1 MKILLIEDEN
11 SLREL
16 IARFLRKEG
25 YIVEEAANYADAY
38 DKLNLFSYDCVLLD
52 IMLPDGNGIDLLKH
66 FKAEGKSL
74 NVIIISAR
82 DSIEDK
88 VLGLEEG
95 ADDYLPKPF
104 HTAELLAR
112 VKSVIRRA
120 SGGNRNGLTFG
131 NISINQE
138 ARTAEVNGRQLMLVK
153 KEYDI
158 LCYFI
163 MRPGHIVD
171 KSVLAEAVWGDNI
184 YLADNFDFI
193 YSQVKN
199 LRKKLEEAGADAEIK
214 SVYGFGYKLVIK
226 ESQGEKSAPAG
237 LQNGKSKATDIGKD
251 PQDGRNANQRVEETQ
266 ASRNAV
272 TKEGR

>member
-11 SLREL
+11 TLREL
-16 IARFLRKEG
+16 IARALGKEG
-25 YIVEEAANYADAY
+25 YVVEEAATYDEAW

-52 IMLPDGNGIDLLKH
+52 IMLPDGNGLDLLKS
-66 FKAEGKSL
+66 FKAEGKPM

-82 DSIEDK
+82 DSLEDK

-120 SGGNRNGLTFG
+120 NGSGRNDLTFG
-131 NISINQE
+131 NVTINQE
-138 ARTAEVNGRQLMLVK
+138 ARTAKAGDRPLTLVK

-158 LCYFI
+158 LCYFM
-163 MRPGHIVD
+163 MRAGHLID
-171 KSVLAEAVWGDNI
+171 KSVLAEAVWGDDI
-184 YLADNFDFI
+184 YLTDNFDFI

-199 LRKKLEEAGADAEIK
+199 LRKKLEEAEADIEIK
-214 SVYGFGYKLVIK
+214 SVYGFGYKLV
-226 ESQGEKSAPAG
+226 
-237 LQNGKSKATDIGKD
+237 
-251 PQDGRNANQRVEETQ
+251 
-266 ASRNAV
+266 
-272 TKEGR
+272 TKENR